1 MTALDDTLKELEKH
15 LMVAEMCEVK
25 YLINEARSLYLSFH
39 SFDDYTI
46 SRLAT
51 YGITR
56 EMLKE
61 YMNEEIRK
69 ILDLCD

>member
-1 MTALDDTLKELEKH
+1 MITLDKKLNELEKH

-25 YLINEARSLYLSFH
+25 YLIKEARTLYLSSH
-39 SFDDYTI
+39 LFDEYTI

-51 YGITR
+51 YGITK